1 MISKLQQRLIFDK
14 LAFTYPIDS
23 KKRLALID
31 KINQPEFY
39 GHYNR
44 KVYGNTQ
51 GRYKNN
57 YQFEIYHG
65 NTIDLSLYPCNKQ
78 HNFLRLEFNPDKLGK
93 EGGIELRR
101 FLIKLL
107 GLKEVKRIYFHARV
121 TRLDL
126 TLDILNMEPNLY
138 LHIDKVRQS
147 SIKRNK
153 DQVITSQIVGSGNSD
168 LRVTVYDKDIEQGND
183 RAGRHKQRVELR
195 FRKLDCTMDELNA
208 DLLSQ
213 FERLNFYSA
222 DFINSKRFSKR
233 FKSTAFNEGLN
244 TALTQSDDN
253 RRRRY
258 RRRLAD
264 FRVEPIDRRAL
275 NFESTQKQALGHLLH
290 RGYRDTFFGQHKQSA

>member
-1 MISKLQQRLIFDK
+1 MVSKLQQRLIFDK

-23 KKRLALID
+23 KKRMALFD

-39 GHYNR
+39 GVYNR
-44 KVYGNTQ
+44 KVYGNTK

-57 YQFEIYHG
+57 YQFEIYQG
-65 NTIDLSLYPCNKQ
+65 NTIELSLYPCNTQ
-78 HNFLRLEFNPDKLGK
+78 HNFLRVEFNPDKLGK

-107 GLKEVKRIYFHARV
+107 GLKEVKRIYFHAQV

-138 LHIDKVRQS
+138 LHMDKVRQS
-147 SIKRNK
+147 SIERNK
-153 DQVITSQIVGSGNSD
+153 AQVITSQVVGSGNSD
-168 LRVTVYDKDIEQGND
+168 LRVTLYDKDIEQGND
-183 RAGRHKQRVELR
+183 RAGLHKQRVELR
-195 FRKLDCTMDELNA
+195 FRKLNCTMAELNA

-213 FERLNFYSA
+213 FERLNFYCP

-233 FKSTAFNEGLN
+233 FKNTAYNDGLN

-258 RRRLAD
+258 RRRLED
-264 FRVEPIDRRAL
+264 FRIEPIDHQTL
-275 NFESTQKQALGHLLH
+275 NFESTKKQALGHFIH
-290 RGYRDTFFGQHKQSA
+290 RGYRDFFYGQNKESA